1 MTSVYD
7 NGVYTLPSD
16 AHLSKLFECKEPF
29 LKSAPNAR
37 LYDIFDGNFNVK
49 SKTPI
54 TPMKCYDVP
63 VIKYA
68 NNAVFSDF
76 PRGAGINGTTFMYE
90 DATYNEMVRAVERQ
104 NAEVPAFAP
113 ADIRLQEYDLAQRTG
128 GINEAMGNLV
138 RNLKDERTMGEV
150 ANLRLELQQKGFSSE
165 QTDDL
170 VSAYL
175 AEKRSETVRSAKEL
189 PMFKKALAKYP
200 MYLSDMMP
208 GMEATPRVVVE
219 KVPAMP
225 EHRDK
230 TLPLS
235 KGLLDDVNSAFLP
248 GTHTTAS
255 RLAIHPTNRPSEVSG
270 RMRMTERSVVLPHY
284 PFKKSSASRGSSD
297 TPMLMPPPKIVGK
310 ITESAKFREKKR
322 SAPVLF
328 ERSRGNTY
336 EKEKAPIEPG
346 ASYGTKG
353 RTRTN
358 YGGNYYIPEQY
369 R

>member
-49 SKTPI
+49 SKSPI

-76 PRGAGINGTTFMYE
+76 PRGAGVNGTTFMYE
-90 DATYNEMVRAVERQ
+90 DATYNEMLQAVERQ

-128 GINEAMGNLV
+128 GINEAMANV
-138 RNLKDERTMGEV
+138 VKNLKDERTMSEV
-150 ANLRLELQQKGFSSE
+150 ANLKLELQQKGFSSE
-165 QTDDL
+165 QVDDL
-170 VSAYL
+170 VNTYL
-175 AEKRSETVRSAKEL
+175 AEKRSQTVEKAKEL
-189 PMFKKALAKYP
+189 PMFQKALAKYP
-200 MYLSDMMP
+200 LYLSDMMP
-208 GMEATPRVVVE
+208 GMEATPRVIVE
-219 KVPAMP
+219 KLPAKQ
-225 EHRDK
+225 EHKDK
-230 TLPLS
+230 TLPLP

-248 GTHTTAS
+248 GTHTIAS
-255 RLAIHPTNRPSEVSG
+255 RMAIHPTNRPSEVSS

-284 PFKKSSASRGSSD
+284 PFKKSVASRGSSEA
-297 TPMLMPPPKIVGK
+297 PMIMPPPKTVGK
-310 ITESAKFREKKR
+310 ITDTSKFREKKSR
-322 SAPVLF
+322 APVLF
-328 ERSRGNTY
+328 KRSNIDR
-336 EKEKAPIEPG
+336 
-346 ASYGTKG
+346 
-353 RTRTN
+353 
-358 YGGNYYIPEQY
+358 
-369 R
+369 

>member
-165 QTDDL
+165 QIDEL

-175 AEKRSETVRSAKEL
+175 AEKRAETVRSAKEL
-189 PMFKKALAKYP
+189 PMFKKALAIYP
-200 MYLSDMMP
+200 IYLSDMMP
-208 GMEATPRVVVE
+208 GMEATPRVNVIKE
-219 KVPAMP
+219 GYTYA

-235 KGLLDDVNSAFLP
+235 KGLLDDVNGA
-248 GTHTTAS
+248 
-255 RLAIHPTNRPSEVSG
+255 
-270 RMRMTERSVVLPHY
+270 VLPQTMNVSRRELPIRVRNDRSKVLKHY
-284 PFKKSSASRGSSD
+284 PFNPTNAPSIGSRD
-297 TPMLMPPPKIVGK
+297 EPLRMPPKFRVGK
-310 ITESAKFREKKR
+310 ASETAGFREKKR
-322 SAPVLF
+322 NAPILF

-336 EKEKAPIEPG
+336 EKETAPIRAG
-346 ASYGTKG
+346 TSYGLNTG
-353 RTRTN
+353 RNIVAGRKYN
-358 YGGNYYIPEQY
+358 YSVKDNTSGVFK
-369 R
+369 